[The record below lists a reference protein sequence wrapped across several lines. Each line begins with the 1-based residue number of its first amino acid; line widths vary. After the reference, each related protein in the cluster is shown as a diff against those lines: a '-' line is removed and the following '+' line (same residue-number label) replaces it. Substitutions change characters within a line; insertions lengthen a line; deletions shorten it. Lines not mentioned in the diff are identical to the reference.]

1 MEIELSKRQKVAAV
15 SVLVF
20 LGLAFTDGYIVVH
33 EAGHTGT
40 CILQGGDPEFHQTER
55 GPSVT
60 CLDVDDT
67 WNQWNLG
74 LFFIGGILAEAAL
87 AATLM
92 IHPLT
97 RILGGLSV
105 FKIFGTFLFT
115 PGYSHDLTQLMETAT
130 VIIQ

>member
-1 MEIELSKRQKVAAV
+1 VEIELSKRQKVAAV

-20 LGLAFTDGYIVVH
+20 LGLALSDGYIVVH
-33 EAGHTGT
+33 EAGHSAT
-40 CILQGGDPEFHQTER
+40 CALQGGEPEFQELDT
-55 GPSVT
+55 GPAVS

-74 LFFIGGILAEAAL
+74 LFFIGGVLAEAAL
-87 AATLM
+87 AATLL

-105 FKIFGTFLFT
+105 FKIFGTLLFT
-115 PGYSHDLTQLMETAT
+115 QGYSHDLTQLVEVA
-130 VIIQ
+130 IL